1 MLCAAFS
8 ALVCETAC
16 AQAAAADGAM
26 PVPKNVPELMKTF
39 GGADVKTRDEWEKV
53 RAPELLACFE
63 REEYGKRP
71 AAADE
76 RGRVSFETYRETEV
90 FGGKAVCRHVRVKYD
105 GPNGKHVFPITAY
118 IPKAGRPVPAFVY
131 IAINFHTKYDAEGA
145 VATSE
150 YWPVEKIID
159 RGYATAAFPVIKVA
173 AELPSC
179 AAMAWLFKKA
189 STR

>member
-1 MLCAAFS
+1 MKLGKVMLCAAFS

-16 AQAAAADGAM
+16 AQVASANKAL

-159 RGYATAAFPVIKVA
+159 RGYATASFPVIKVA

-179 AAMAWLFKKA
+179 AAMAW
-189 STR
+189 